1 MIGHLTATTHALRQH
16 LPPSLKAYS
25 PNTSDSQDIHSFYK
39 GHVAAI
45 TGAGSGMGRALA
57 LHLAKMGCHVA
68 LSDLNAEPLAETQK
82 LLSGYDIKSTITV
95 LDVSDQKAVYDWAD
109 SVMADH
115 GKVNFVFN
123 NAGVALYSTVEGS
136 SIDELEWVMNI
147 NFWGVVYGT
156 KAFLP
161 LIKNSVKLSETSSS
175 AAKSD
180 NKSRQ
185 FDENGHIINIS
196 SLFGLTAQPSQS
208 AYNASKF
215 AVRGFTESLRQELD
229 IQRCG
234 VSTTCIHP
242 GGIRTNIANSARGND
257 SISDIGMRAGPNAIR
272 SFNKFLKFDA
282 NDAAWVILTAA
293 ATNQPRCLIGN
304 DAKMI
309 DAVQRV
315 FPARYSKVLN
325 DITKLTRQLKGS
337 KKHKGSKKIVNKSV

>member
-1 MIGHLTATTHALRQH
+1 MRQY
-16 LPPSLKAYS
+16 LPFHTNK
-25 PNTSDSQDIHSFYK
+25 DQDIAPYYCN
-39 GHVAAI
+39 HVAAI
-45 TGAGSGMGRALA
+45 TGAGSGMGRELA
-57 LHLAKMGCHVA
+57 IHLAQMGCHVA
-68 LSDLNAEPLAETQK
+68 LSDINAVQLAQTKE
-82 LLSGYDIKSTITV
+82 LLVGYDIKATMTV
-95 LDVSDQKAVYDWAD
+95 LDVSDHKAVEAWAD

-115 GKVNFVFN
+115 GKVNFIFN

-136 SIDELEWVMNI
+136 SISELEWVMDI

-161 LIKNSVKLSETSSS
+161 LIKNSVKQSEVASDSS
-175 AAKSD
+175 ASKD
-180 NKSRQ
+180 GKPRQ
-185 FDENGHIINIS
+185 FSKNGHIINIS

-234 VSTTCIHP
+234 VSATCIHP
-242 GGIRTNIANSARGND
+242 GGIKTNIANSARGND
-257 SISDIGMRAGPNAIR
+257 SINDIGMRTGPKAIQ

-282 NDAAWVILTAA
+282 SNAAWIILQAA

-304 DAKMI
+304 DAKII

-315 FPARYSKVLN
+315 FPSTYSQILN
-325 DITKLTRQLKGS
+325 DINKISRKLKPRRHKKSSTTK
-337 KKHKGSKKIVNKSV
+337 

>member
-1 MIGHLTATTHALRQH
+1 
-16 LPPSLKAYS
+16 
-25 PNTSDSQDIHSFYK
+25 
-39 GHVAAI
+39 
-45 TGAGSGMGRALA
+45 MGREIAI
-57 LHLAKMGCHVA
+57 HLAQMGCHVA
-68 LSDLNAEPLAETQK
+68 LSDINAEQLTQTK
-82 LLSGYDIKSTITV
+82 DLLVGYDIKVTTTI
-95 LDVSDQKAVYDWAD
+95 LDVSDNKAVEAWAD
-109 SVMADH
+109 EVMSNH
-115 GKVNFVFN
+115 GKVNFIFN

-136 SIDELEWVMNI
+136 SISELEWVMDI

-161 LIKNSVKLSETSSS
+161 LIKNSVKQSEIDYSNGK
-175 AAKSD
+175 KS
-180 NKSRQ
+180 KSRQ
-185 FDENGHIINIS
+185 FNEHGHIVNIS

-234 VSTTCIHP
+234 VSATCIHP
-242 GGIRTNIANSARGND
+242 GGIKTNIANSARGND
-257 SISDIGMRAGPNAIR
+257 SINDIGMRTGPKAIR

-282 NDAAWVILTAA
+282 SEAAWIILHAT

-315 FPARYSKVLN
+315 FPASYSQMLN
-325 DITKLTRQLKGS
+325 D
-337 KKHKGSKKIVNKSV
+337 VNKLSRKLKPRRNKKPSMDK

>member
-1 MIGHLTATTHALRQH
+1 MLNNVTAMASSLRQH
-16 LPPSLKAYS
+16 LPFSS
-25 PNTSDSQDIHSFYK
+25 NEDHDIAPYYRK
-39 GHVAAI
+39 HVAAI
-45 TGAGSGMGRALA
+45 TGAGSGMGRELA
-57 LHLAKMGCHVA
+57 IHLAKMGCHVA
-68 LSDLNAEPLAETQK
+68 LSDINAEQLIQTKE
-82 LLSGYDIKSTITV
+82 LLVGYDIQVTTTV
-95 LDVSDQKAVYDWAD
+95 LDVSDHKAVEAWSDE
-109 SVMADH
+109 VMSEH
-115 GKVNFVFN
+115 GKVNFIFN

-136 SIDELEWVMNI
+136 SISELAWVMDI

-161 LIKNSVKLSETSSS
+161 LIKNSVKLSETQSSV
-175 AAKSD
+175 AKTD

-185 FDENGHIINIS
+185 FNEHGHIVNIS

-234 VSTTCIHP
+234 VSATCIHP
-242 GGIRTNIANSARGND
+242 GGIKTNIANSARGND
-257 SISDIGMRAGPNAIR
+257 SINDIGMRTGPKAIR

-282 NDAAWVILTAA
+282 SEAAWIILQAT

-315 FPARYSKVLN
+315 FPSTYSQILN
-325 DITKLTRQLKGS
+325 D
-337 KKHKGSKKIVNKSV
+337 VNKLSRKLKPRRNKKPNTAK

>member
-1 MIGHLTATTHALRQH
+1 MPNTISGNVSAIANSLRQH
-16 LPPSLKAYS
+16 LPFPSQ
-25 PNTSDSQDIHSFYK
+25 QDHDITPYYAN
-39 GHVAAI
+39 HVAAI
-45 TGAGSGMGRALA
+45 TGAGSGMGRELA
-57 LHLAKMGCHVA
+57 LHLAKMGCHLA
-68 LSDLNAEPLAETQK
+68 LSDINPEPLAQTKE
-82 LLSGYDIKSTITV
+82 LLVGYDVKVTTTV
-95 LDVSDQKAVYDWAD
+95 LDVSDNKAVEAWAD
-109 SVMADH
+109 SVMAEH
-115 GKVNFVFN
+115 NKVNFIFN

-136 SIDELEWVMNI
+136 SIDELEWVMDI

-161 LIKNSVKLSETSSS
+161 LIKNSVKESEIDTG
-175 AAKSD
+175 KKD

-185 FDENGHIINIS
+185 FNEHGHIINIS

-234 VSTTCIHP
+234 VSVTCVHP
-242 GGIRTNIANSARGND
+242 GGIKTNIANSARGND
-257 SISDIGMRAGPNAIR
+257 SISDLGMRSGSKAIR

-282 NDAAWVILTAA
+282 SVAAWIILHAA

-315 FPARYSKVLN
+315 FPSRYGQVLN
-325 DITKLTRQLKGS
+325 DINKLSRKLKG
-337 KKHKGSKKIVNKSV
+337 KKRAKSANPQAVTTH

>member
-1 MIGHLTATTHALRQH
+1 MLNNVTSIATSMRQY
-16 LPPSLKAYS
+16 LPFHTNK
-25 PNTSDSQDIHSFYK
+25 DQDIAPYYCN
-39 GHVAAI
+39 HVAAI
-45 TGAGSGMGRALA
+45 TGAGSGMGRELA
-57 LHLAKMGCHVA
+57 IHLAQMGCHVA
-68 LSDLNAEPLAETQK
+68 LSDINAVQLAQTKE
-82 LLSGYDIKSTITV
+82 LLVGYDIKATMTV
-95 LDVSDQKAVYDWAD
+95 LDVSDHKAVEAWAD

-115 GKVNFVFN
+115 GKVNFIFN

-136 SIDELEWVMNI
+136 SISELEWVMDI

-161 LIKNSVKLSETSSS
+161 LIKNSVKQSEVASDSS
-175 AAKSD
+175 ASKD
-180 NKSRQ
+180 GKPRQ
-185 FDENGHIINIS
+185 FSKNGHIINIS

-234 VSTTCIHP
+234 VSATCIHP
-242 GGIRTNIANSARGND
+242 GGIKTNIANSARGND
-257 SISDIGMRAGPNAIR
+257 SINDIGMRTGPKAIQ

-282 NDAAWVILTAA
+282 SEAAWIILQAA

-304 DAKMI
+304 DAKII

-315 FPARYSKVLN
+315 FPSTYSQILN
-325 DITKLTRQLKGS
+325 DVHKLSRKLKPRRHKKSSTTK
-337 KKHKGSKKIVNKSV
+337 

>member
-1 MIGHLTATTHALRQH
+1 MA
-16 LPPSLKAYS
+16 
-25 PNTSDSQDIHSFYK
+25 NT
-39 GHVAAI
+39 
-45 TGAGSGMGRALA
+45 
-57 LHLAKMGCHVA
+57 
-68 LSDLNAEPLAETQK
+68 
-82 LLSGYDIKSTITV
+82 
-95 LDVSDQKAVYDWAD
+95 
-109 SVMADH
+109 
-115 GKVNFVFN
+115 FN

-136 SIDELEWVMNI
+136 SISELEWVMDI

-161 LIKNSVKLSETSSS
+161 LIKNSVKQSETDTSNSKSS
-175 AAKSD
+175 
-180 NKSRQ
+180 KSRQ
-185 FDENGHIINIS
+185 FNEHGHIVNIS

-234 VSTTCIHP
+234 VSATCIHP
-242 GGIRTNIANSARGND
+242 GGIKTNIANSARGND
-257 SISDIGMRAGPNAIR
+257 SINDIGMRTGPKAIR

-282 NDAAWVILTAA
+282 SEAAWIILHAT

-315 FPARYSKVLN
+315 FPASYSQVLN
-325 DITKLTRQLKGS
+325 D
-337 KKHKGSKKIVNKSV
+337 VNKLSRKLKPRRNKKPSMDK